1 MIDNLVTIYEKN
13 DGDNISKK
21 VYSTQG
27 LGVLSDWFTAEVNS
41 KLNGAEIFEGAY
53 PLNGVNADLIQEERI
68 IQCYVDENREKQ
80 RLRIYYA
87 KTSVVDNRIEVKAEP
102 IFNDIRKSVIKKYDS
117 GTSKITAS
125 VAWENAKKL
134 AKPAIPSQFNFS
146 SLVDTNAAV
155 KIEKA
160 NFLEFFGGK
169 EGSILDRFHGEFQ
182 KNNNSLNHVKRLGTD
197 HKIKAIYTKN
207 LTGLDLEIDS
217 QSVLVGVYPYISGS
231 NDEENEI
238 VLPEEIILTEYAE
251 EFPSGYISFVDFKDE
266 ATDVAT
272 LRTAASSW
280 LKSNVDKQQPQVS
293 GAIELVSLRHQ
304 KGYEKFI
311 DLEKV
316 SMGDGIDV
324 YHPQL
329 KIDMSA
335 RIVEYTFNVLT
346 NTYEK
351 LVVGNVKTNF
361 LENTE
366 NKIGDLINDALKNL
380 PDENSISD
388 LINEIVDHQT
398 DLITGQD
405 GGYVVLD
412 PKESPSRILVMDSPD
427 KTNAKNVIQI
437 NNAGIGFSK
446 NGISGPYE
454 TAWTIDGTFNA
465 KFITSGV
472 LKAISIEGVTIQGS
486 IVTSRGEDFTTE
498 ISNGEIKWSR
508 NDTDEEF
515 FTFKAGSKN
524 SISGILGDTILI
536 KTKNNSQHVMIGQSM
551 DILHNPNSYLALS
564 EGYLRVELSDAQNN
578 IIDKGG
584 SFSVNSYPPK
594 VSQANYSISKPQG
607 KGKLYL
613 DGDLGW
619 AQLGITSGTD
629 IAWGG
634 GISVGETYTAIDH
647 RNNKGG
653 SSGEYAEIKLINTG
667 QMILS
672 APKKGVTVQDD
683 FRVNGTKNATVR
695 TDDYGMRDLSAIES
709 PEIWFVDYGE
719 AVTGDDGKAQVNI
732 DPIFAQTIVTSRY
745 LVYVTPTELTLCA
758 VTHEDTDHF
767 IIETEKPNVLVRYQL
782 VAHRL
787 DYQNIRLNKFSENG
801 YFEREEEE
809 RLPDEWIQ
817 KAREADKA
825 KFNRDVEEAYVR
837 NGNIFAL

>member
-27 LGVLSDWFTAEVNS
+27 LGVLSDWFIAKVSS

-472 LKAISIEGVTIQGS
+472 LKAISIEGVTIKGS
-486 IVTSRGEDFTTE
+486 TITGGSLLSEGAEFTTE
-498 ISNGEIKWSR
+498 IKNGQILWRR
-508 NDTDEEF
+508 NDDNEIYF
-515 FTFKAGSKN
+515 KQYPLNFTSGSDVISNIIFELMKSNQGFSVQYGGTNPIFPDYRFSFSPGNFDANVNGPISLKSEKKDDDTNHAYISINKN
-524 SISGILGDTILI
+524 TGIDLIHKKSG
-536 KTKNNSQHVMIGQSM
+536 KNTWVMINQ
-551 DILHNPNSYLALS
+551 
-564 EGYLRVELSDAQNN
+564 
-578 IIDKGG
+578 
-584 SFSVNSYPPK
+584 
-594 VSQANYSISKPQG
+594 
-607 KGKLYL
+607 
-613 DGDLGW
+613 DGF
-619 AQLGITSGTD
+619 
-629 IAWGG
+629 
-634 GISVGETYTAIDH
+634 
-647 RNNKGG
+647 
-653 SSGEYAEIKLINTG
+653 
-667 QMILS
+667 
-672 APKKGVTVQDD
+672 TVMG
-683 FRVNGTKNATVR
+683 GTKNATVS
-695 TDDYGMRDLSAIES
+695 TENYGQRLLNSYET
-709 PEIWFVDYGE
+709 PENYFGDYGE
-719 AVTGDDGKAQVNI
+719 AFVGVSCVVKVPI
-732 DPIFAQTIVTSRY
+732 DPIYAETVTLGLY
-745 LVYVTPTELTLCA
+745 HVFLTPNKLCNFA
-758 VTHEDTDHF
+758 VTETALDYF
-767 IIETEKPNVLVRYQL
+767 VIETDKPNVRFSWNI
-782 VAHRL
+782 VAHRKGFEHL
-787 DYQNIRLNKFSENG
+787 RLKEDETKLELYKF
-801 YFEREEEE
+801 
-809 RLPDEWIQ
+809 DQ
-817 KAREADKA
+817 QQ
-825 KFNRDVEEAYVR
+825 
-837 NGNIFAL
+837 